1 MGGPGFLLSPG
12 PPAYKEKPMAS
23 NEMEDVRKDI
33 EDIKQS
39 VGGLLI
45 MFRHMAAELGD
56 FAHNLSELG
65 SQMMTRMGLVWES
78 LGGKVEEETAPDSDE
93 DEGADIIHFPHTE
106 HDTT

>member
-1 MGGPGFLLSPG
+1 
-12 PPAYKEKPMAS
+12 MAS
-23 NEMEDVRKDI
+23 EEMEEVRKDI

-56 FAHNLSELG
+56 FAHNFSELG

-78 LGGKVEEETAPDSDE
+78 LGGKVEEETASDSDK
-93 DEGADIIHFPHTE
+93 DEGAEIIHFPHTD